1 MWPKSPNLWIYFSFH
16 FSVLTITNHNPFLGG
31 RWQACKMLLMEASRP
46 LVHIPWSSQQG
57 RWILSITYA
66 TKFTIKIALELL
78 RVCFI
83 LQIGRSSGSCC
94 IILSVLCC
102 LKKGERKLFAFPSLF
117 LLLFLCKA
125 KAKSFKCACFAC
137 VSIVALSSCLS
148 QSQESHKRKSLF
160 KKGLSE

>member
-46 LVHIPWSSQQG
+46 LVHIPWSSHQG

-83 LQIGRSSGSCC
+83 LQIGRSYGSVA
-94 IILSVLCC
+94 LY
-102 LKKGERKLFAFPSLF
+102 SLF
-117 LLLFLCKA
+117 FVAWRKVKESFLLFLHYFFFYFCAKQRRKA
-125 KAKSFKCACFAC
+125 SSAH
-137 VSIVALSSCLS
+137 ALRAWAL
-148 QSQESHKRKSLF
+148 
-160 KKGLSE
+160 